1 LEAPRLDTG
10 VRQLVNLEDAS
21 LESIP
26 VIGAKASQLAELYRV
41 VHGGPT
47 VCAGAI
53 DFDVPENGFAIPV
66 AFFMDH
72 FDSSGALDLFAQV
85 RDEDDFVSDPLVRA
99 ARLAQVQD
107 LILRHPVDED
117 LLSTVEG
124 QVFARFGT
132 RRVRFRS
139 SSNAEDLPGFN
150 GAGLYTSV
158 SAEIGNPERRVD
170 DAIRAVWASLF
181 NPRAYDERELARVDH
196 DQVAMGVLVHEAFPN
211 EAANGVGVS
220 RNVLDPIRGD
230 IYYINSQAGEAAV
243 TNPAPGVTTEALKFQ
258 WPPRTPLL
266 SYQSESSLIDGK
278 VLSEAEAISVACSL
292 YPIHRHFRPL
302 LDPDASDP
310 WFAME
315 IEYKLLYPSRRLI
328 VKQARPHAF
337 SGFDIA
343 GDCREL

>member
-1 LEAPRLDTG
+1 VILVTDDVPNDIPLVGGLITQAFQTPLAHVNVLSQNRGTPNMAHRNASEDARITEHLGQLVRLTVSGDDFQIEPADPDDAAAFWEMYRPDGPLEAPRLDTG

-158 SAEIGNPERRVD
+158 SC
-170 DAIRAVWASLF
+170 
-181 NPRAYDERELARVDH
+181 
-196 DQVAMGVLVHEAFPN
+196 
-211 EAANGVGVS
+211 
-220 RNVLDPIRGD
+220 RG
-230 IYYINSQAGEAAV
+230 
-243 TNPAPGVTTEALKFQ
+243 
-258 WPPRTPLL
+258 
-266 SYQSESSLIDGK
+266 
-278 VLSEAEAISVACSL
+278 
-292 YPIHRHFRPL
+292 
-302 LDPDASDP
+302 
-310 WFAME
+310 
-315 IEYKLLYPSRRLI
+315 
-328 VKQARPHAF
+328 
-337 SGFDIA
+337 
-343 GDCREL
+343 